1 MDVKII
7 SVNYILTL
15 DIQSYLLKF
24 CFWMMF
30 WETKHLLVKCL
41 DVFGNFSGVM
51 YMSII
56 QIHMKKKQYQYRL
69 RGGPFMNDAHNH

>member
-56 QIHMKKKQYQYRL
+56 QIHMKKNSISIGCEGVL
-69 RGGPFMNDAHNH
+69 S